1 MFVFFVFLMMRRPP
15 RSTRTDTLFPY
26 TTLFRSA
33 RRGVLFKNAMALET
47 AAHIDTVIMDKTGTL
62 TKGEPEVTD
71 VIVVGVDADRLLAL
85 VAAVERESEHPL
97 AQAIVNAAERR
108 GEVGRAAGRERV

>member
-1 MFVFFVFLMMRRPP
+1 MVGTGLG
-15 RSTRTDTLFPY
+15 
-26 TTLFRSA
+26 A

-85 VAAVERESEHPL
+85 VAAVEREPEHPL
-97 AQAIVNAAERR
+97 AQASVTADRQDAVSGQGGSVRVDPGGRR
-108 GEVGRAAGRERV
+108 HRNKKKTKKTQ